1 MNFIAV
7 AAMAGI
13 ACMGL
18 IQGLY
23 RSAQTLVICVLAGA
37 IAFGLLGPVS
47 GILANDSPRSTWYYA
62 ADPFCLWA
70 MFCAAFLLLRAL
82 SERFIRNEPG
92 FSPLMNQVGGLAF
105 SALTGYLTVGIC
117 LLLVQMLPTSP
128 ELLGYEAFRF
138 KRGED
143 GKPDSTVP
151 GQPLLFQW
159 DRGTLAFFNHLS
171 AGALGSHETGLYR
184 RCGDVYPPADQR
196 DDKLDA
202 NDFLYLYWYRRW
214 EFFGT
219 SPQSP
224 VRDGPRA
231 AHANEGP
238 GLEIVQG
245 QSDTLS
251 DVSVRLSLVERAATI
266 ETFPEERPP
275 ADHDFLLL
283 TVRFKPTGR
292 LPRTIDS
299 SQFYLADTLGPRIE
313 NPLVWG
319 RARAGQ
325 PQNLILPDYAKP
337 SAMTARAPRFNLP
350 SGRLTG
356 FYLASGA
363 SFAFTE
369 ADQWE
374 VRTLAFLVLKR
385 RQNDHFRL
393 NILPHALAP
402 AAGTPQPKPPPAKAS
417 PAKSPTTAPPAPAPA
432 APAPATRAPVTPAA
446 PATPKPPVAPATPG
460 P

>member
-1 MNFIAV
+1 MAIV
-7 AAMAGI
+7 AY
-13 ACMGL
+13 MGL
-18 IQGLY
+18 VQGLY
-23 RSAQTLVICVLAGA
+23 RSARTLVISVLAGA
-37 IAFGLLGPVS
+37 IAFGLLGPAS
-47 GILANDSPRSTWYYA
+47 GILATTDPKSVWYYA

-70 MFCAAFLLLRAL
+70 LFCFFFLLLRTLAAKL
-82 SERFIRNEPG
+82 FPNGPDL
-92 FSPLMNQVGGLAF
+92 SPLLNQLGGAIFGLA
-105 SALTGYLTVGIC
+105 TGYLAVGMC
-117 LLLVQMLPTSP
+117 VLLVQMLPTSP
-128 ELLGYEAFRF
+128 ELLGYEAFDF
-138 KRGED
+138 KRGEEEQ
-143 GKPDSTVP
+143 PDSLTA
-151 GQPLLFQW
+151 GRPLWLEW
-159 DRGTLAFFNHLS
+159 DRGTLALFGYLS
-171 AGALGSHETGLYR
+171 ANAMGSEETGFYR
-184 RCGDVYPPADQR
+184 RYGDVYPPPDQR
-196 DDKLDA
+196 GEEYKPVLNVDDVLC
-202 NDFLYLYWYRRW
+202 YYWHRRW
-214 EFFGT
+214 EFFGP
-219 SPQSP
+219 SAQGPIRLP
-224 VRDGPRA
+224 VRPTGRS
-231 AHANEGP
+231 EGP
-238 GLEIVQG
+238 GVRIEQG
-245 QSDTLS
+245 QGSTVADITL
-251 DVSVRLSLVERAATI
+251 RLIKVERQPTVA
-266 ETFPEERPP
+266 TFPQERPP

-283 TVRFKPTGR
+283 TVRFKPTSR

-417 PAKSPTTAPPAPAPA
+417 PAKSPTTAPA

-460 P
+460 S

>member
-1 MNFIAV
+1 MNLIAV
-7 AAMAGI
+7 AAMAGV
-13 ACMGL
+13 ACVGL
-18 IQGLY
+18 IHGLY

-62 ADPFCLWA
+62 ADPFCLWV

-82 SERFIRNEPG
+82 SEKLIPNEPG
-92 FSPLMNQVGGLAF
+92 FPPLMNQVGGLVF
-105 SALTGYLTVGIC
+105 GALTGYLTVGIC

-138 KRGED
+138 KRGKD
-143 GKPDSTVP
+143 GLHDLTLP
-151 GQPLLFQW
+151 GQPLLLQW

-171 AGALGSHETGLYR
+171 AGALGSQETGLYR

-196 DDKLDA
+196 DDKYEAVLDA

-214 EFFGT
+214 EFFFGS
-219 SPQSP
+219 SPQGP
-224 VRDGPRA
+224 LTAHVR
-231 AHANEGP
+231 EGP
-238 GLEIVQG
+238 GLGILQG
-245 QSDTLS
+245 QGDTLS
-251 DVSVRLSLVERAATI
+251 DVSVYLNLVERAAAI
-266 ETFPEERPP
+266 EAFPQERPP

-283 TVRFKPTGR
+283 TIRFKPTGR

-299 SQFYLADTLGPRIE
+299 SQFYLADTLGPRME
-313 NPLVWG
+313 NPLVLG

-325 PQNLILPDYAKP
+325 PQNLIVPEYAKP
-337 SAMTARAPRFNLP
+337 SAMTARAPRFSIP
-350 SGRLTG
+350 SGGLIG
-356 FYLASGA
+356 SYLASGA

-374 VRTLAFLVLKR
+374 VRKLAFRVPKR

-402 AAGTPQPKPPPAKAS
+402 AAGTPQPPKPPPAKA
-417 PAKSPTTAPPAPAPA
+417 PAAKSPPTAPA
-432 APAPATRAPVTPAA
+432 APAPATPA
-446 PATPKPPVAPATPG
+446 PARPAPKAPG